1 MYSIELWDFD
11 EDVIE
16 NLTDADVQEAV
27 TKGIVERWAK
37 KNPIFWV
44 SWLIASIG
52 KSTTFFSIFDCLLF
66 SRSGSKE

>member
-37 KNPIFWV
+37 KNP
-44 SWLIASIG
+44 L
-52 KSTTFFSIFDCLLF
+52 D
-66 SRSGSKE
+66 

>member
-37 KNPIFWV
+37 KNLLINCQYWKIDNLFLYFW
-44 SWLIASIG
+44 
-52 KSTTFFSIFDCLLF
+52 LLAF

>member
-37 KNPIFWV
+37 KNP
-44 SWLIASIG
+44 WLIASIG